1 MIGIADIIVFVASFL
16 LGAIPFAIVIGKLF
30 YKVDVRQHGS
40 GNPGATNTLRTLGT
54 KAGLI
59 VLLLD
64 MLKGVAAVLLAM
76 YFSSWPAITL
86 IDRMT
91 IAGALAIMGHIFSP
105 FLGFKGGKGVATTV
119 GVLVALHPL
128 YGIIIMLT
136 FTAVL
141 SVSRYVS
148 LSSIIAAFVYTL
160 LILFLHTQE
169 LIQVIFA
176 IGITLLIVVKHKAN
190 IQRLMT
196 GTENR
201 FVLKKKA

>member
-1 MIGIADIIVFVASFL
+1 MIFIVSFL
-16 LGAIPFAIVIGKLF
+16 LGAIPFAVVIGKVF

-76 YFSSWPAITL
+76 YFSTWPAITV

-119 GVLVALHPL
+119 GVLVALHPV
-128 YGIIIMLT
+128 YGVIIILT
-136 FTAVL
+136 FTAML
-141 SVSRYVS
+141 MMSKYVS
-148 LSSIIAAFVYTL
+148 LSSITAAFVYTL
-160 LILFLHTQE
+160 LVLFFHTQE

-190 IQRLMT
+190 IQRLIN

-201 FVLKKKA
+201 FALKKKV